1 MGLHLKIII
10 IVRPINWI
18 IEWKYVDLYK
28 NVSYVDLFGRSMLG
42 LNKENMVQV
51 NFVFCNRP
59 IDIVMILSII
69 VKNRLEL

>member
-1 MGLHLKIII
+1 
-10 IVRPINWI
+10 
-18 IEWKYVDLYK
+18 
-28 NVSYVDLFGRSMLG
+28 MLG

-69 VKNRLEL
+69 VKKRLEF